1 MIFGRELRTMQ
12 FLAMAVLYYFSVTQG
27 GVPAL
32 IGLSLLLAV
41 YLAIVEVKSLD
52 SSFRVK
58 AWWVSLVFLTH
69 FIGYLTLRAY
79 VFLRRRMDSAPG

>member
-1 MIFGRELRTMQ
+1 MIFAAKLRTMGA
-12 FLAMAVLYYFSVTQG
+12 LAMAVLYYFSVTQG

-32 IGLSLLLAV
+32 IGLTLLLAV
-41 YLAIVEVKSLD
+41 YLAIVEVRSLD

-79 VFLRRRMDSAPG
+79 VFLRRRMDGAPG

>member
-1 MIFGRELRTMQ
+1 MQ
-12 FLAMAVLYYFSVTQG
+12 LLAMAVLYYFSVAAGSVQEK
-27 GVPAL
+27 
-32 IGLSLLLAV
+32 IGLSLVLAV

>member
-1 MIFGRELRTMQ
+1 MR
-12 FLAMAVLYYFSVTQG
+12 
-27 GVPAL
+27 
-32 IGLSLLLAV
+32 
-41 YLAIVEVKSLD
+41 SLD